1 MLRSVH
7 MCAWYRG
14 DQKGTDFSPMSFAAR
29 PITVRN
35 FVVRRW
41 NSSEL
46 FTSSGMNFLSWCTTV
61 LV

>member
-46 FTSSGMNFLSWCTTV
+46 FTSGGMNFLS
-61 LV
+61 